1 MKGLRN
7 IARAISP
14 FTSSKSKEKSA
25 DDYSWD
31 LTNIDIEVLM
41 RDFYTTYNPS
51 RIDTIRTIL
60 DEYKGEELR
69 MLQQLCNRY
78 KIREEKMQEYID
90 NAIIVKPLPVIT
102 QPVRKPSVRFDTTQD
117 QDSVSTRDNN
127 VDKQYKN
134 NYDLYTDFTWDL
146 TNVDMATALKL
157 IYKELNPQKAP
168 NVATLSTKTYDDF
181 ILILQQLC
189 KRHSLSEMQMQ
200 EYLDRSPKYSPEFG
214 SGYSSAPSSR
224 SQSISQSD
232 QQSITS
238 SINSSRD
245 PIRSSNNF
253 YLSKNNVNTIPP
265 LHVDTK
271 SDRLMPRDT
280 FQKVRSN
287 GSFPSPQP
295 SIVSDTGS
303 ISSRDN
309 YSQSTTKS
317 GDRRNTPTA
326 AITSP
331 PPPPPIESKIVRDD
345 DSDDEDVT
353 SMSRGINEDED
364 ENKVPPNKIGVERR
378 GLTGRTEQ
386 ADNQGRI
393 VPTNS
398 GIGRKED
405 RSNHQ
410 SNERVETIVKNQA
423 LDARNGSVAGVDRY
437 VEVDNESLKSSM
449 RAAAGSG
456 DRDNDK
462 KDRDND
468 IKDNNSSKKAF
479 KSDSSIKEST
489 TSNNSTTS
497 SVTSRAVLLDKY
509 QQQQYELEIETQ
521 MTLLKAEEGY
531 YVVVTVVA
539 IHVSID
545 EVLFVMHY
553 NDLINLFCSDLQQQ
567 QQQQVVA

>member
-31 LTNIDIEVLM
+31 LNNVDIEVLM

-78 KIREEKMQEYID
+78 KIREERMQEYID

-134 NYDLYTDFTWDL
+134 NYDMYRDFTWDL

-168 NVATLSTKTYDDF
+168 NVATLSSKTYDDF

-214 SGYSSAPSSR
+214 SGFSSAPSSR
-224 SQSISQSD
+224 SQSISQGD
-232 QQSITS
+232 QQSLTS
-238 SINSSRD
+238 SIN
-245 PIRSSNNF
+245 
-253 YLSKNNVNTIPP
+253 NNVNTIPP
-265 LHVDTK
+265 LHVDTN

-309 YSQSTTKS
+309 CSQSTTKS
-317 GDRRNTPTA
+317 GDRRNTSTA
-326 AITSP
+326 AIASP
-331 PPPPPIESKIVRDD
+331 PPPPPIENKFVRDD
-345 DSDDEDVT
+345 VDDDDDDPMT
-353 SMSRGINEDED
+353 RGINEDED
-364 ENKVPPNKIGVERR
+364 ENKVPRNNIGVERR
-378 GLTGRTEQ
+378 GVIGKTGQE
-386 ADNQGRI
+386 DNQSRI

-398 GIGRKED
+398 GIGQKQNRN
-405 RSNHQ
+405 NHE
-410 SNERVETIVKNQA
+410 SDDKVETKVKNQA
-423 LDARNGSVAGVDRY
+423 LDTRNGSIAAVDKH
-437 VEVDNESLKSSM
+437 VEVDNDSLKSSSM
-449 RAAAGSG
+449 RAAAAAAGLG

-462 KDRDND
+462 KDN
-468 IKDNNSSKKAF
+468 KSSKKPL

-489 TSNNSTTS
+489 KESTPSNSNSS
-497 SVTSRAVLLDKY
+497 GGTSRAVLLDKY

-521 MTLLKAEEGY
+521 KTLLKAEEGS
-531 YVVVTVVA
+531 VVVVVMVV
-539 IHVSID
+539 VSD
-545 EVLFVMHY
+545 DNDDVDDDDDDVSMHAKY
-553 NDLINLFCSDLQQQ
+553 CL
-567 QQQQVVA
+567 

>member
-31 LTNIDIEVLM
+31 LTNVDIEVLM

-127 VDKQYKN
+127 VDKQYTKN
-134 NYDLYTDFTWDL
+134 NYDMYTDFTWDL

-181 ILILQQLC
+181 TLILQQLC
-189 KRHSLSEMQMQ
+189 KRHSLSEVQMQ
-200 EYLDRSPKYSPEFG
+200 EYLDRCPKYSPEFG

-238 SINSSRD
+238 SVNSSRD
-245 PIRSSNNF
+245 PMRSSNNF
-253 YLSKNNVNTIPP
+253 YVSKNDVKTIPP

-271 SDRLMPRDT
+271 TDRLMPRDT

-326 AITSP
+326 AIASP
-331 PPPPPIESKIVRDD
+331 PPPPPIESMIVRDD
-345 DSDDEDVT
+345 DDDDGEDVT

-364 ENKVPPNKIGVERR
+364 DNKVPPNKIGVDRR
-378 GLTGRTEQ
+378 GLTGRTDQ
-386 ADNQGRI
+386 ADNQGRV

-405 RSNHQ
+405 RSNHE
-410 SNERVETIVKNQA
+410 SNDKVEAIVKIQA
-423 LDARNGSVAGVDRY
+423 LDTRNGSVAGVDRY
-437 VEVDNESLKSSM
+437 VEFDNESLKSSM
-449 RAAAGSG
+449 RAAAAAGSG

-462 KDRDND
+462 KDN
-468 IKDNNSSKKAF
+468 KSSKKAF
-479 KSDSSIKEST
+479 KSDSTIKEST
-489 TSNNSTTS
+489 TSNSSTS

-521 MTLLKAEEGY
+521 KTLLKAEEGNDD
-531 YVVVTVVA
+531 VVVVA
-539 IHVSID
+539 MHVSID
-545 EVLFVMHY
+545 EVLFVIHC
-553 NDLINLFCSDLQQQ
+553 NDLINLFYSDLQQQ
-567 QQQQVVA
+567 QQQQQQVVARN

>member
-31 LTNIDIEVLM
+31 LTNVDIEVLM

-134 NYDLYTDFTWDL
+134 NYDIYTDFTWDL
-146 TNVDMATALKL
+146 NNVDMATALKL

-238 SINSSRD
+238 SVNSSRD
-245 PIRSSNNF
+245 PMRSSNNF
-253 YLSKNNVNTIPP
+253 YASKNNVNTIP
-265 LHVDTK
+265 LQHVDTN

-326 AITSP
+326 AIASP

-345 DSDDEDVT
+345 DGDDEDVI

-364 ENKVPPNKIGVERR
+364 ENKVPPNKIDVERR

-386 ADNQGRI
+386 VDNQGRI

-398 GIGRKED
+398 GIGRIED

-410 SNERVETIVKNQA
+410 SNDRVEAIVKNQA
-423 LDARNGSVAGVDRY
+423 LDARNGSVTGVDRY
-437 VEVDNESLKSSM
+437 VEVDNESLKSNM
-449 RAAAGSG
+449 RAAAAAAGSG

-462 KDRDND
+462 KD
-468 IKDNNSSKKAF
+468 NNSSKKSF

-489 TSNNSTTS
+489 TSNSSTS

-521 MTLLKAEEGY
+521 KTLLKAEEGNY
-531 YVVVTVVA
+531 IVVTDFA

-545 EVLFVMHY
+545 EVLFVMTSSTCSALIY
-553 NDLINLFCSDLQQQ
+553 NNNRS
-567 QQQQVVA
+567 